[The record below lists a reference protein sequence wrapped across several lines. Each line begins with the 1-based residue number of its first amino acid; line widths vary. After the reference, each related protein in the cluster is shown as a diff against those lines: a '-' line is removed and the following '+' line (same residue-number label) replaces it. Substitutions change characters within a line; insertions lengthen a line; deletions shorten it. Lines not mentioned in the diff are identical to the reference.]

1 MKAWHFSETAYPYL
15 PPDSEYESIRVS
27 LPNRIYD
34 PKKGAALYDRF
45 IEEWQVAEAEGIDI
59 MLNEHHQT
67 ATCMS
72 SSVVIGL
79 AVLSRITK
87 KARLLVLGYPIG
99 HRPDPLRVAEE
110 LSTIDVISRGRLDMG
125 FIKGIP
131 YEIPA
136 SNRNPTE
143 LMDRFWEAHDFII
156 KAMTTHDGTFN
167 WEGEFFHYRQVN
179 VWPRVWQDPHPPIW
193 STTGSSTQ
201 ARVLGERGYV
211 MATLGTGFGTRK
223 LYDAYRKGYLGKF
236 GRAPGADH
244 FAYLGLVAVAHDKEE
259 ARKRGDLIAGYLRT
273 SAIVHVPF
281 RNPPGYISVEDNA
294 RMLRGE
300 TPPRG
305 FTKDGRAI
313 NIHATSVDDLIDAG
327 VLFCGTPDE
336 VYDQI
341 IAFCEHCGGMGN
353 LLMMGQ
359 AGFLT
364 HEQTVDNLTLFS
376 REVLPRL
383 KAWKQPDAEA
393 AAAAVAA

>member
-1 MKAWHFSETAYPYL
+1 MRVYQFTEQAYYPTWNDHSGSL
-15 PPDSEYESIRVS
+15 RVI
-27 LPNRIYD
+27 LPNRKCDPHVAADLFHRYYD
-34 PKKGAALYDRF
+34 EYQLCD
-45 IEEWQVAEAEGIDI
+45 ELGIDV

-87 KARLLVLGYPIG
+87 KSRLLVLGYPIG

-179 VWPRVWQDPHPPIW
+179 VWPRVWQEPHPPVW
-193 STTGSSTQ
+193 STTGSSAQ

-223 LYDAYRKGYLGKF
+223 LYDAYRKGYIGKF
-236 GRAPGADH
+236 GRAPGADR

-281 RNPPGYISVEDNA
+281 RNPPGYVSVEDNA

-300 TPPRG
+300 APPRG

-327 VLFCGTPDE
+327 ILFCGTPDE

-341 IAFCEHCGGMGN
+341 VAFCEHCGGMGN

>member
-1 MKAWHFSETAYPYL
+1 MRVYQFTEQAYYPTWNDHSGSL
-15 PPDSEYESIRVS
+15 RVI
-27 LPNRIYD
+27 LPNRKCDPHLAADLFHRYYD
-34 PKKGAALYDRF
+34 EYQLCD
-45 IEEWQVAEAEGIDI
+45 ELGIDV

-87 KARLLVLGYPIG
+87 KSRLLVLGYPIG

>member
-1 MKAWHFSETAYPYL
+1 MRVYQFTEQAYYPTWNDHSGSL
-15 PPDSEYESIRVS
+15 RVI
-27 LPNRIYD
+27 LPNRKCDPHLAADLFHRYYD
-34 PKKGAALYDRF
+34 EYQLCD
-45 IEEWQVAEAEGIDI
+45 ELGIDV

-179 VWPRVWQDPHPPIW
+179 VWPRVWQEPHPPIW

-223 LYDAYRKGYLGKF
+223 LYDAYRKGYMGKF
-236 GRAPGADH
+236 GRAPGADR

-327 VLFCGTPDE
+327 ILFCGTPDE

-393 AAAAVAA
+393 AAKAVAA

>member
-1 MKAWHFSETAYPYL
+1 MRVYQFTEQAYYPTWNDHSGSL
-15 PPDSEYESIRVS
+15 RVI
-27 LPNRIYD
+27 LPNRKCDPHVAADLFHRYYD
-34 PKKGAALYDRF
+34 EYQLCD
-45 IEEWQVAEAEGIDI
+45 ELGIDV

-87 KARLLVLGYPIG
+87 KSRLLVLGYPIG

-223 LYDAYRKGYLGKF
+223 LYDAYRKGYIGKF

-327 VLFCGTPDE
+327 ILFCGTPDE

>member
-1 MKAWHFSETAYPYL
+1 MRVYQFTEQAYFPTWNDHSGSL
-15 PPDSEYESIRVS
+15 RVI
-27 LPNRIYD
+27 LPNRKCDPHVAADLFHRYYD
-34 PKKGAALYDRF
+34 EYQLCD
-45 IEEWQVAEAEGIDI
+45 ELGIDV

-156 KAMTTHDGTFN
+156 KAMTSHDGTFN

-179 VWPRVWQDPHPPIW
+179 VWPRVWQEPHPPIW
-193 STTGSSTQ
+193 STTGSSSQ

-223 LYDAYRKGYLGKF
+223 LYDAYRKGYLAKF
-236 GRAPGADH
+236 GRAPGADR

-281 RNPPGYISVEDNA
+281 RNPPGYVPVEDNA

-313 NIHATSVDDLIDAG
+313 NIHACSVDDLIDAG
-327 VLFCGTPDE
+327 ILFCGTPDE
-336 VYDQI
+336 AYDQI
-341 IAFCEHCGGMGN
+341 AAFCDHCGGMGN

-383 KAWKQPDAEA
+383 KAYKQPDAEA
-393 AAAAVAA
+393 AARAVAA

>member
-1 MKAWHFSETAYPYL
+1 MRVYQFTEQAYYPTWNDHSGSL
-15 PPDSEYESIRVS
+15 RVI
-27 LPNRIYD
+27 LPNRKCDPHVAADLFHRYYD
-34 PKKGAALYDRF
+34 EYQLCD
-45 IEEWQVAEAEGIDI
+45 ELGIDV

-179 VWPRVWQDPHPPIW
+179 VWPRVWQEPHPPIW

-223 LYDAYRKGYLGKF
+223 LYDAYRKGYVGKF
-236 GRAPGADH
+236 GRAPGADR

-327 VLFCGTPDE
+327 ILFCGTPDE

-341 IAFCEHCGGMGN
+341 VAFCEHCGGMGN

>member
-1 MKAWHFSETAYPYL
+1 MRVYQFTEQAYYPTWNDHSGSL
-15 PPDSEYESIRVS
+15 RVI
-27 LPNRIYD
+27 LPNRKCDPRIAADLFHRYYD
-34 PKKGAALYDRF
+34 EYQLCD
-45 IEEWQVAEAEGIDI
+45 ELGIDV

-223 LYDAYRKGYLGKF
+223 LYDAYRKGYVGKF
-236 GRAPGADH
+236 GKAPGADR
-244 FAYLGLVAVAHDKEE
+244 FAYLGLVAVAHDKGE

-281 RNPPGYISVEDNA
+281 RNPPGYVSVEDNA

-313 NIHATSVDDLIDAG
+313 NIHATSVDDLVDAG

-336 VYDQI
+336 VYKQI
-341 IAFCEHCGGMGN
+341 VEFCEHCGGMGN

>member
-1 MKAWHFSETAYPYL
+1 MRVYQFSEQPYYPTWNDHSGSL
-15 PPDSEYESIRVS
+15 RVI
-27 LPNRIYD
+27 LPNRKCDPRIAADLFHRYYD
-34 PKKGAALYDRF
+34 EYQLCDELGL
-45 IEEWQVAEAEGIDI
+45 DI

-72 SSVVIGL
+72 SAVVIGL

-131 YEIPA
+131 YEIPS

-179 VWPRVWQDPHPPIW
+179 IWPRVWQEPHPPVW

-211 MATLGTGFGTRK
+211 MATLGTGYGTRK
-223 LYDAYRKGYLGKF
+223 LYDAYRKGYVAKF
-236 GRAPGADH
+236 AHAPGADR
-244 FAYLGLVAVAHDKEE
+244 FAYLGLVAVANDKDE
-259 ARKRGDLIAGYLRT
+259 ARRRGDLIAGYLRT
-273 SAIVHVPF
+273 SAIVHLPF
-281 RNPPGYISVEDNA
+281 RNPPGYVSAEDNA

-300 TPPRG
+300 SPPRG
-305 FTKDGRAI
+305 FTRDGRAI
-313 NIHATSVDDLIDAG
+313 NIHAASVDELIDAG
-327 VLFCGTPDE
+327 ILFCGRPDE

-341 IAFCEHCGGMGN
+341 VEFCEHSGGMGN
-353 LLMMGQ
+353 LLMMGH

-383 KAWKQPDAEA
+383 RAYKQPDAEA

>member
-1 MKAWHFSETAYPYL
+1 MRVYQFSEQPYYPTWNDHSGSL
-15 PPDSEYESIRVS
+15 RVI
-27 LPNRIYD
+27 LPNRKCDPRIAADLFHRYYD
-34 PKKGAALYDRF
+34 EYQLCDELGL
-45 IEEWQVAEAEGIDI
+45 DI

-72 SSVVIGL
+72 SAVVIGL

-179 VWPRVWQDPHPPIW
+179 VWPRVWQEPHPPIW

-223 LYDAYRKGYLGKF
+223 LYDAYRKGYIGKF
-236 GRAPGADH
+236 GHAPGADR

-281 RNPPGYISVEDNA
+281 RNPPGYVSVEDNA

-327 VLFCGTPDE
+327 ILFCGTPDE
-336 VYDQI
+336 VYEQI
-341 IAFCEHCGGMGN
+341 VAFCEHCGGMGN